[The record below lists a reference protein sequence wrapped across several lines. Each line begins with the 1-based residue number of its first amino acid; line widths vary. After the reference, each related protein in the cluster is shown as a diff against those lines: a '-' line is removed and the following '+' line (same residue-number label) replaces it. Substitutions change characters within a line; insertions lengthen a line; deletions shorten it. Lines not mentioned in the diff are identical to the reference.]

1 MNERPTHKDHFVAEW
16 REHLQ
21 LTQEQLADKAE
32 VTHGTISRLERG
44 KIELTAKLLR
54 KLSRAMG
61 VKRSDILE
69 VNPLQPGE
77 LSVGYAVVVDIW
89 DRIPESNR
97 DQAARVLETF
107 AAPDAGKKKA

>member
-1 MNERPTHKDHFVAEW
+1 MTERPTHRDHFVAEW
-16 REHLQ
+16 REYLQ

-54 KLSRAMG
+54 KLARAMG
-61 VKRSDILE
+61 VKRSAILE
-69 VNPLQPGE
+69 VNPLAGGEQP
-77 LSVGYAVVVDIW
+77 VDHAAVVDIW

-107 AAPDAGKKKA
+107 ATPPEAQKKA